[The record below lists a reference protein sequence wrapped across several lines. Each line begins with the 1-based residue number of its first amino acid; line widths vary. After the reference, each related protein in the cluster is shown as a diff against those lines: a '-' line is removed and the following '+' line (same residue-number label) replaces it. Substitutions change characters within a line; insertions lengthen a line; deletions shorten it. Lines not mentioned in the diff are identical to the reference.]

1 MSCHILHGMIRYER
15 YLKGES
21 KMKIQNLFLASVLTL
36 AVSVDSQTQLVTE
49 EQALQLAERYVTQ
62 HYGNQTAQAQ
72 KPYQIKRE
80 GEYWIITGKPPQA
93 LGGNFRVVLGERGKL
108 EKITH
113 TK

>member
-1 MSCHILHGMIRYER
+1 MRN
-15 YLKGES
+15 LKYFKFLTFSGYVS
-21 KMKIQNLFLASVLTL
+21 QNSRTAT
-36 AVSVDSQTQLVTE
+36 AVSADSQTQLVME
-49 EQALQLAERYVTQ
+49 EQALQLTERYVTQ

-80 GEYWIITGKPPQA
+80 GEYWIITGKPPKA